1 MNNLDTASPLLLHCL
16 FQISPQPLLIT
27 EEPRFSEPLHVKSSV
42 KRTIFFTP
50 VIIKFMKK
58 NLDITKPRYREQ
70 ILPVPST
77 EALRKIDT
85 KRIHKGIALPVTCYV
100 TQTQQR

>member
-1 MNNLDTASPLLLHCL
+1 MNNLDTASPLLLHCP

-27 EEPRFSEPLHVKSSV
+27 EELGFSEPLHVKSSV

-50 VIIKFMKK
+50 VIIKYLKK

-70 ILPVPST
+70 ICQSLQLRHFVKSIQSEYT
-77 EALRKIDT
+77 KALR
-85 KRIHKGIALPVTCYV
+85 
-100 TQTQQR
+100 